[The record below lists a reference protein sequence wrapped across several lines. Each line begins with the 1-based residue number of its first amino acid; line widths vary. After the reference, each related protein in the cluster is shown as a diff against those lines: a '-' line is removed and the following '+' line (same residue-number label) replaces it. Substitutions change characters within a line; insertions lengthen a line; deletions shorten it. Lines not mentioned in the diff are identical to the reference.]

1 MNKCPFEL
9 PVKPEMMR
17 YRETDLELYRIHKLV
32 FPYTKEE
39 VDFICQTIN
48 NYEKFINML
57 ILSESILGGHISHH
71 IKNNSPLCDKCKIN
85 IRDAVSRITKTLA
98 EAKKE

>member
-1 MNKCPFEL
+1 MSKCPFEL
-9 PVKPEMMR
+9 PVEPEKLR
-17 YRETDLELYRIHKLV
+17 Y
-32 FPYTKEE
+32 
-39 VDFICQTIN
+39 
-48 NYEKFINML
+48 NYEKFIDML

-98 EAKKE
+98 EAEK

>member
-1 MNKCPFEL
+1 MSKCPFEL

-39 VDFICQTIN
+39 VDFICQAIN
-48 NYEKFINML
+48 CHKKFKTALERIADD
-57 ILSESILGGHISHH
+57 
-71 IKNNSPLCDKCKIN
+71 NSFEPCTPIA
-85 IRDAVSRITKTLA
+85 RQVLA
-98 EAKKE
+98 EMNLLINF